1 MLHLLHLSS
10 QAFTTMWTYRS
21 WQLFCAWA
29 FVGACYTLASLWPS
43 SAPWVIQPSLV
54 DDAIGFQALW
64 LPVYVSFFVFIP
76 YGFFTLPHTVL
87 PVLRTA
93 FQVCGI
99 LSALVFI
106 AFPTTLVY
114 PDVSAA
120 SQSMGSWW
128 AWWHQMDTPQNCL
141 PSLHASLTTMV
152 WLAVL
157 RFAPQAACT
166 QKAVMTVWYGL
177 ILFSILACKRHFA
190 LDVAAGMALGGMC
203 FAISLRGFKAC
214 RASASTEPDPLKPYK
229 VKT

>member
-1 MLHLLHLSS
+1 MLNLLHQPSPTL
-10 QAFTTMWTYRS
+10 TTMWTYRS

-43 SAPWVIQPSLV
+43 SAPWVIQPSFV

-76 YGFFTLPHTVL
+76 YGFFTLPHSVL

-93 FQVCGI
+93 FQACGV

-114 PDVSAA
+114 PNISTAIP
-120 SQSMGSWW
+120 SMGAWW

-157 RFAPQAACT
+157 RSPQAACK
-166 QKAVMTVWYGL
+166 QRILMTVWYGL

-190 LDVAAGMALGGMC
+190 LDVAAGMVLGGIC
-203 FAISLRGFKAC
+203 FALSLHGFNTY
-214 RASASTEPDPLKPYK
+214 RSSVSPEPDKLKTCK

>member
-1 MLHLLHLSS
+1 MLHLSHLSS
-10 QAFTTMWTYRS
+10 RAFTTMWTYRS

-43 SAPWVIQPSLV
+43 SAPWVIQASFV

-76 YGFFTLPHTVL
+76 YGFFTLPHTDL

-93 FQVCGI
+93 FQTCGV

-120 SQSMGSWW
+120 NQSAQTWW

-157 RFAPQAACT
+157 RSPQAACK
-166 QKAVMTVWYGL
+166 QRILMTVWYGL

-190 LDVAAGMALGGMC
+190 LDVAAGMVLGGIC
-203 FAISLRGFKAC
+203 FALSLHGFNTY
-214 RASASTEPDPLKPYK
+214 RSSVSPEPDKLKTCK